1 MWVKPVT
8 LEGQRVRLE
17 PLDESHVDGLAAA
30 GAFAEIWK
38 YYPFQSGGLEGYAG
52 YALREKGRNPEAQL
66 CFVVI
71 DQQSG
76 SACGCTGF
84 LDIQPANRSLEI
96 GGTWYTP
103 SVWRTRVNSE
113 CKYLLM
119 THAFEDL
126 KAIRVSLKTDS
137 RNLRSQAAIERLG
150 AKREGVLRNHML
162 YPDGYRR
169 ASVYFSVIEE
179 EWPDVKARLEG
190 FLSRPD

>member
-1 MWVKPVT
+1 MWVRPVT

-17 PLDESHVDGLAAA
+17 PLAERHIEGLAAA
-30 GAFAEIWK
+30 GDFPEIWA
-38 YYPFQSGGLEGYAG
+38 YYPFKSGGSDGYAG
-52 YALREKGRNPEAQL
+52 FALREKERNPEAQL
-66 CFVVI
+66 CFVVL
-71 DQQSG
+71 DKENESV
-76 SACGCTGF
+76 CGCTGF

-103 SVWRTRVNSE
+103 AVWRTRVNSE

-119 THAFEDL
+119 THAFEEL

-150 AKREGVLRNHML
+150 ARREGVLRNHML

-179 EWPDVKARLEG
+179 EWPGVKGRLEA
-190 FLSRPD
+190 FLNG

>member
-8 LEGQRVRLE
+8 LEGERVRLE
-17 PLDESHVDGLAAA
+17 PLDESHVEGLAAA
-30 GAFAEIWK
+30 GDFPEIWA
-38 YYPFQSGGLEGYAG
+38 YYPFASGGLDGYAG
-52 YALREKGRNPEAQL
+52 FALREKAKNPAAQL

-71 DQQSG
+71 DKETG
-76 SACGCTGF
+76 SICGATGF

-119 THAFEDL
+119 THAFEEL
-126 KAIRVSLKTDS
+126 GAIRVSLKTDS
-137 RNLRSQAAIERLG
+137 RNRRSQAAIERLG
-150 AKREGVLRNHML
+150 AKREGVLRNHVL

-179 EWPDVKARLEG
+179 EWPEVKARLER
-190 FLSRPD
+190 FLAR

>member
-1 MWVKPVT
+1 MWVKPIA

-17 PLDESHVDGLAAA
+17 PLDESHVAGLAAA
-30 GAFAEIWK
+30 GAYPEIWQ
-38 YYPFQSGGLEGYAG
+38 YYPFTSGGLDGYAG
-52 YALREKGRNPEAQL
+52 YALREKEKSPEAQL
-66 CFVVI
+66 CLVVI
-71 DQQSG
+71 DKENG
-76 SACGCTGF
+76 SVCGCTGF

-113 CKYLLM
+113 CKYLM
-119 THAFEDL
+119 MCHAFDEL
-126 KAIRVSLKTDS
+126 KAIRISLKTDS

-150 AKREGVLRNHML
+150 AKREGVLRNHIL

-179 EWPDVKARLEG
+179 EWPQVKTRLES
-190 FLSRPD
+190 FLAR